1 MEITD
6 EFINS
11 LHPKT
16 LSDQVSVYS
25 LQLIKEGRD
34 PREILAAF
42 LTVTGDMIGTLFKEE
57 DETEILSL
65 CIKLMRMRAFSARQ
79 ITSKEETMQ

>member
-1 MEITD
+1 MQITD
-6 EFINS
+6 EMLAS

-16 LSDQVSVYS
+16 LADEVSVYS
-25 LQLIKEGRD
+25 LQLMQKGRD

-42 LTVTGDMIGTLFKEE
+42 LAVTGDMIGSLFKEE
-57 DETEILSL
+57 DEADILSL

-79 ITSKEETMQ
+79 VIFKEETMQ